1 MQVGGRPETERSYIQ
16 IHTWLIHIAVQQK
29 LSQHGKGIVPHLKR
43 NKNTLDDQ
51 KSLPDFSKRSP

>member
-29 LSQHGKGIVPHLKR
+29 LSQHGKGIVPQFKKEIKIPLMTKKKPAR
-43 NKNTLDDQ
+43 L
-51 KSLPDFSKRSP
+51 F